1 MSILCDGTTKASSPN
16 TFMRWKNCRYAVSI
30 VQFLGTTRQE
40 NILHCLKR
48 FEILHSDQSAMP
60 SQIAETSPF
69 PYWVEFVFNQFS
81 MAVVDNVIVEYL
93 FTIEFLPG

>member
-1 MSILCDGTTKASSPN
+1 MVLPKQVLQIPLCVGKLQIRRVDS
-16 TFMRWKNCRYAVSI
+16 AV
-30 VQFLGTTRQE
+30 LGTTRQE

>member
-1 MSILCDGTTKASSPN
+1 
-16 TFMRWKNCRYAVSI
+16 
-30 VQFLGTTRQE
+30 
-40 NILHCLKR
+40 
-48 FEILHSDQSAMP
+48 MP

-93 FTIEFLPG
+93 FTIEFFTRVKRKTTRGLRKCSRMFSKSVKNSSPISAIL

>member
-1 MSILCDGTTKASSPN
+1 
-16 TFMRWKNCRYAVSI
+16 MRWYYQSKFSKYLYALEKLQIRRVDSA
-30 VQFLGTTRQE
+30 VLGDNKAGEYFTLFE
-40 NILHCLKR
+40 KR

-69 PYWVEFVFNQFS
+69 SYWVEFVFNQFS